1 MARGTSTQ
9 PGAMTSRCSAAL
21 VAAVAALALAG
32 CGAQED
38 PEPTTPTTGE
48 PITELTIYSSLP
60 LSAGPDR
67 EEAAAV
73 RRGIELALD
82 EAGGVAGD
90 IAITHEPLDNAT
102 GGENGWSA
110 ARVSANAR
118 DAAQDDDAG
127 VYIGELRSAASVLS
141 MPILNEAGL
150 AQISPAASAVGL
162 TREGT
167 GAEEGEPGRYYPT
180 GEGHFARLIPDDGV
194 QGAVLARL
202 MAQERCRR
210 VALVNDG
217 ELEPAQLVPVVAQ
230 ELRDRGAEVVLDD
243 VLGEDGLPPD
253 RVAQRAGEADADC
266 LLYAGGATPQA
277 GALLTRAGEQL
288 GESTSLFAAKGLVE
302 PPFFAQPGGLAPEL
316 AQRLTLTVP
325 PAGEPRSPVR
335 GALLDE
341 LGPGAQ
347 GDPASRYV
355 LYGYEAM
362 QLALDAIARSGTGR
376 REDIVDALLETQ
388 DRRSVLGTY
397 SIEDG
402 GGSTL
407 REYAVLGVDDTGAL
421 VPRRVVGVG

>member
-1 MARGTSTQ
+1 MSR
-9 PGAMTSRCSAAL
+9 RCSAA
-21 VAAVAALALAG
+21 VVAALALAG

-38 PEPTTPTTGE
+38 PGPTTPVTDE

-60 LSAGPDR
+60 SLGPDG
-67 EEAAAV
+67 EEAARA
-73 RRGIELALD
+73 RQGIELAL
-82 EAGGVAGD
+82 EQAGGNAGD

-102 GGENGWSA
+102 REDEGWSA
-110 ARVSANAR
+110 AEVSANAR
-118 DAAQDDDAG
+118 DAAQEDDTG

-141 MPILNEAGL
+141 MPILNEAGV

-162 TREGT
+162 TREGL

-180 GEGHFARLIPDDGV
+180 GKGHFARLVPDDGV
-194 QGAVLARL
+194 QGAVLAGL
-202 MAQERCRR
+202 MGDEGCMR

-230 ELRDRGAEVVLDD
+230 TLRDQGAEVVLDA
-243 VLGEDGLPPD
+243 VLGEEGLPPD
-253 RVAQRAGEADADC
+253 RVAGRAGEADADC

-277 GALLTRAGEQL
+277 GELLTRAGEQL
-288 GESTSLFAAKGLVE
+288 GESTALFAAKGLVE
-302 PPFFAQPGGLAPEL
+302 PSFLAPRSGLLPPEL

-325 PAGEPRSPVR
+325 PDGAPESPVR
-335 GALLDE
+335 AALLDE

-347 GDPASRYV
+347 DDPASRYV

-376 REDIVDALLETQ
+376 REDIVDALLDTQ

-402 GGSTL
+402 GGSSL

-421 VPRRVVGVG
+421 VPRGVVPVG

>member
-1 MARGTSTQ
+1 MIS
-9 PGAMTSRCSAAL
+9 PRCSAA
-21 VAAVAALALAG
+21 VGAAVAVLALAG

-38 PEPTTPTTGE
+38 PEPTTPVTDE
-48 PITELTIYSSLP
+48 PISELTIYSSLP

-67 EEAAAV
+67 EEAAAA

-82 EAGGVAGD
+82 EAGGAVGD
-90 IAITHEPLDNAT
+90 IAITHEGLDNAT
-102 GGENGWSA
+102 AGENGWSA
-110 ARVSANAR
+110 ARVSENAR
-118 DAAQDDDAG
+118 DAAQDPDAG

-162 TREGT
+162 TRQGA

-194 QGAVLARL
+194 QGTVLARL
-202 MAQERCRR
+202 MAQERCLRA
-210 VALVNDG
+210 ALVNDG
-217 ELEPAQLVPVVAQ
+217 ALEPAQLVPVVAQ
-230 ELRDRGAEVVLDD
+230 ELRGQGAEVVLDD

-253 RVAQRAGEADADC
+253 RVAERAGEADADC

-277 GALLTRAGEQL
+277 AQLLLQVAQQL
-288 GESTSLFAAKGLVE
+288 GESTALFASKGLAE
-302 PPFFAQPGGLAPEL
+302 PGFFAPRSGLPPEL
-316 AQRLTLTVP
+316 GRRLTLTVP
-325 PAGEPRSPVR
+325 PGGEPGSPVR
-335 GALLDE
+335 AALLAE

-347 GDPASRYV
+347 DDPASRYV
-355 LYGYEAM
+355 FYGYEAM

-407 REYAVLGVDDTGAL
+407 AEYAVLGVDETGAL

>member
-1 MARGTSTQ
+1 MIA
-9 PGAMTSRCSAAL
+9 RCSAAV
-21 VAAVAALALAG
+21 VAVVALAG
-32 CGAQED
+32 CGAQGD
-38 PEPTTPTTGE
+38 PEPTTPGTDE

-60 LSAGPDR
+60 SQGPDR
-67 EEAAAV
+67 EEAIRV
-73 RRGIELALD
+73 RQGIDLAL
-82 EAGGVAGD
+82 EQAGGNAGD

-102 GGENGWSA
+102 REDEGWSA

-118 DAAQDDDAG
+118 EAAQEDDAG

-141 MPILNEAGL
+141 MPILNEAGV

-162 TREGT
+162 TREGP
-167 GAEEGEPGRYYPT
+167 GAQEGEPGRYYPT

-194 QGAVLARL
+194 QGAVLAGL
-202 MAQERCRR
+202 MVEERCMRA
-210 VALVNDG
+210 ALVNDG

-230 ELRDRGAEVVLDD
+230 ALRDQGAEVVLDD

-253 RVAQRAGEADADC
+253 RVAERAGEADADC

-277 GALLTRAGEQL
+277 ARVLLQAAEQL
-288 GESTSLFAAKGLVE
+288 GESTALFAAKGLAE
-302 PPFFAQPGGLAPEL
+302 PSFLAPRSGLLPTEL

-325 PAGEPRSPVR
+325 PGGEPASPVR
-335 GALLDE
+335 AALLDE

-347 GDPASRYV
+347 DDPASRYV

-376 REDIVDALLETQ
+376 REDVVDALLDTQ

-402 GGSTL
+402 GGSSL
-407 REYAVLGVDDTGAL
+407 SEYAVFGVDDMGAL
-421 VPRRVVGVG
+421 VPRRVVAVG

>member
-1 MARGTSTQ
+1 MIR
-9 PGAMTSRCSAAL
+9 RCSATL

-38 PEPTTPTTGE
+38 PEPTTPVTDE
-48 PITELTIYSSLP
+48 PITELTIHSSLP
-60 LSAGPDR
+60 SLGPDR
-67 EEAAAV
+67 DEAARV
-73 RRGIELALD
+73 RQGIDLAL
-82 EAGGVAGD
+82 EQAGGRVGD
-90 IAITHEPLDNAT
+90 IAITHEPRDNAT
-102 GGENGWSA
+102 RAEEGWSA

-118 DAAQDDDAG
+118 AAAQDDDAG

-141 MPILNEAGL
+141 MPILNEAGV

-162 TREGT
+162 TREGP
-167 GAEEGEPGRYYPT
+167 GAQEGEPGRYYPT

-194 QGAVLARL
+194 QGAVLAGL
-202 MAQERCRR
+202 MVEERCMR
-210 VALVNDG
+210 AAMVNDG

-230 ELRDRGAEVVLDD
+230 ALRDQGAEVVLDD

-253 RVAQRAGEADADC
+253 RVAERAGEADADC
-266 LLYAGGATPQA
+266 LLYAGDATPQA
-277 GALLTRAGEQL
+277 AQLLLQVAEQL
-288 GESTSLFAAKGLVE
+288 GESTALFASKGLAE
-302 PPFFAQPGGLAPEL
+302 PAFFAPRSGLLPPEL
-316 AQRLTLTVP
+316 GRRLTLTAP
-325 PAGEPRSPVR
+325 PGGEPGSPVR
-335 GALLDE
+335 AALLAE

-347 GDPASRYV
+347 DDPASRYV
-355 LYGYEAM
+355 FYGYEAM

-407 REYAVLGVDDTGAL
+407 DQYAVFAVDDMGAL

>member
-1 MARGTSTQ
+1 MIS
-9 PGAMTSRCSAAL
+9 PRCSAA
-21 VAAVAALALAG
+21 VGAAVAVLALAG

-38 PEPTTPTTGE
+38 PEPTTPVTDE
-48 PITELTIYSSLP
+48 PISELTIYSSLP

-67 EEAAAV
+67 EEAAAA

-82 EAGGVAGD
+82 EAGGAVGD
-90 IAITHEPLDNAT
+90 IAITHEGLDNAT
-102 GGENGWSA
+102 AGENGWSA
-110 ARVSANAR
+110 ARVSENAR
-118 DAAQDDDAG
+118 DAAQDPDAG

-162 TREGT
+162 TRQGA

-194 QGAVLARL
+194 QGTVLARL
-202 MAQERCRR
+202 MAQERCLRS
-210 VALVNDG
+210 ALVNDG
-217 ELEPAQLVPVVAQ
+217 ALEPAQLVPVVAQ
-230 ELRDRGAEVVLDD
+230 ELRGRGAEVVLDD

-253 RVAQRAGEADADC
+253 RVAERAGEADADC

-277 GALLTRAGEQL
+277 AQLLLQVAQQL
-288 GESTSLFAAKGLVE
+288 GESTALFASKGLAE
-302 PPFFAQPGGLAPEL
+302 PAFFAPPGGLAPEL

-325 PAGEPRSPVR
+325 PGGEPSSPVR
-335 GALLDE
+335 AALLAE

-347 GDPASRYV
+347 DDPASRYV
-355 LYGYEAM
+355 FYGYEAM

-407 REYAVLGVDDTGAL
+407 AEYAVLGVDETGAL